1 MWWRALACTAIGI
14 LIGMSLATL
23 RLGEHVD
30 RLTLD
35 NAVLMD
41 EVERLSATLASRE
54 QALTEQSRAP
64 VHSVEVEVVNLS
76 EEHVRLH
83 IEQRAHALLRHLVG
97 EEIDALNAALVENAL
112 SRTIEVDMADYTMTP
127 TLIVLG
133 RKVYVRLEGR
143 PGKSDAGS

>member
-1 MWWRALACTAIGI
+1 MWWRALACAILGV
-14 LIGMSLATL
+14 LVGMSLATL

-54 QALTEQSRAP
+54 RTLTEQRRAP
-64 VHSVEVEVVNLS
+64 VHSVEVEVVNLTQ
-76 EEHVRLH
+76 EHVRLH
-83 IEQRAHALLRHLVG
+83 IEQQAHELLKHLVG
-97 EEIDALNAALVENAL
+97 EEIDALNASLVENAL
-112 SRTIEVDMADYTMTP
+112 SRTVEIDMADYTMTP

-133 RKVYVRLEGR
+133 RKVYVRLEAHPGR
-143 PGKSDAGS
+143 PPAES